1 MKGNIELLAPAG
13 NMECFIA
20 AINAGADAV
29 YLGGDKFSA
38 RAYAGNFDL
47 NSIAKALSYA
57 HLRGIKVYVT
67 LNTLIKEKEF
77 DEAKEYIDSLYIMGV
92 DALIIQDAGLAYYL
106 SEVYPD
112 FEIHAS
118 TQMTVHNG
126 EAARYLV
133 DKGFK
138 RIVLSRE
145 LSFKEIEYISK
156 DLNVETEMFVHGA
169 LCVSYSG
176 QCLMS
181 SLIGG
186 RSGNRGR
193 CAQACRMPYTLINK
207 ENNESKEG
215 YLLSPKDM
223 CTIEVVQDIINSGTK
238 SLKIEGRMK
247 RPEYVAGV
255 VKNYRKII
263 DKIQGVNFEEA
274 NIHDSKEEL
283 LQLFNREGFNK
294 AYLYG
299 NPGIDLMAINNPKNT
314 GVFLGKVNNDL
325 TINLQSHIDI
335 NDGVRNGDKGF
346 VVTKITKENILVNT
360 AIKGEKVKLFP
371 LSYKKGD
378 TLYKTSSEKTNNK
391 YKVYTDTNLSKKNGI
406 NLSFSF
412 EVDKP
417 FTLSCKY
424 NDKIYEVSEGI
435 VQKAINKPTTMEKL
449 IENISKTGNSSF
461 YVENID
467 TKYYEDG
474 FLPISEINKARRML
488 LESIEKDIIESYT
501 RKSKINNIAENVAF
515 INSAVPE
522 CMVIINTKEQWK
534 AFLQSDLKT
543 AAVNL
548 FWRNNG
554 IREEDL
560 KIPAHKDIF
569 LKIPNIIREEFHS
582 ITNLIQRNIQNIKGL
597 VTANLGIINT
607 FKNKTIIIGDYK
619 LNLFNSYSTNFYYN
633 DLKACALS
641 LELNKKEINDIST
654 KSKIPLQA
662 VIYGKIEMMVMEYCP
677 IGSVAGGKCMGKHC
691 KNQCEKGTYVLKDRL
706 NKEFPVYTDL
716 FCRSFILNTV
726 PLNLIDK
733 RNEFIDMG
741 INAFRIDLTDEDYD
755 KSFTIINSL
764 SEKYN
769 NVDNEEFTRGHYKRG
784 VE

>member
-1 MKGNIELLAPAG
+1 MKENIELLAPAG

-29 YLGGDKFSA
+29 YIGGDKFSA
-38 RAYAGNFDL
+38 RAYAGNFDVS
-47 NSIAKALSYA
+47 NIQKALDYA
-57 HLRGIKVYVT
+57 HLRGVKVYVT
-67 LNTLIKEKEF
+67 LNTLIKEREF
-77 DEAKEYIDSLYIMGV
+77 NEAKEYIDSLYIMGV

-106 SEVYPD
+106 SQVYPD

-133 DKGFK
+133 DRGFK

-145 LSFKEIEYISK
+145 LSLKEIEYISK
-156 DLNVETEMFVHGA
+156 DLNIETEMFVHGA

-207 ENNESKEG
+207 NTNESNEG

-247 RPEYVAGV
+247 KPEYVAGV
-255 VKNYRKII
+255 VSNYRKII
-263 DKIQGVNFEEA
+263 DQLQGVNSERTDVKE
-274 NIHDSKEEL
+274 SKEEL
-283 LQLFNREGFNK
+283 LQLFNREGFSK

-314 GVFLGKVNNDL
+314 GVLLGKINNDL
-325 TINLQSHIDI
+325 TINLQSHIGV
-335 NDGVRNGDKGF
+335 NDGVSVGDKGF
-346 VVTKITKENILVNT
+346 VVSKITKENLSVDIGQ
-360 AIKGEKVKLFP
+360 KGEKVKLFP
-371 LSYKKGD
+371 SSYKKGD
-378 TLYKTSSEKTNNK
+378 TLYKTSSEKINNK
-391 YKVYTDTNLSKKNGI
+391 YKGYTNPNLSEKNGI
-406 NLSFSF
+406 SISFSF
-412 EVDKP
+412 AVDKY

-424 NDKIYEVSEGI
+424 NDKFYQVSEGV

-449 IENISKTGNSSF
+449 IENISKTGSSTF
-461 YVENID
+461 YVENIH
-467 TKYYEDG
+467 TNYYEEG
-474 FLPISEINKARRML
+474 FLPISEINKARRIL
-488 LESIEKDIIESYT
+488 IENIEKDIIESYS
-501 RKSKINNIAENVAF
+501 RKSKINKAYES
-515 INSAVPE
+515 INFVPSVLPE
-522 CMVIINTKEQWK
+522 YLIVINTKEQWK
-534 AFLQSDLKT
+534 AFLQSDVKT

-560 KIPAHKDIF
+560 KGGADKDIY

-582 ITNLIQRNIQNIKGL
+582 IANLVERNIQNIKGL
-597 VTANLGIINT
+597 VTANLGIINI
-607 FKNKTIIIGDYK
+607 FKNKTAIIGDYK
-619 LNLFNSYSTNFYYN
+619 LNIFNSHSTNFYN
-633 DLKACALS
+633 RDLKACALS
-641 LELNKKEINDIST
+641 VELNKKEINDIGI

-662 VIYGKIEMMVMEYCP
+662 VIYGKIEMMAMEYCP
-677 IGSVAGGKCMGKHC
+677 IGSVAGGKCSGKGC

-716 FCRSFILNTV
+716 FCRSVILNTV

-733 RNEFIDMG
+733 RSEFKDMG
-741 INAFRIDLTDEDYD
+741 INAFRIDLTDEGYD
-755 KSFTIINSL
+755 TSLNIINSL
-764 SEKYN
+764 SEKN
-769 NVDNEEFTRGHYKRG
+769 NNISNEDFTRGHYKRG